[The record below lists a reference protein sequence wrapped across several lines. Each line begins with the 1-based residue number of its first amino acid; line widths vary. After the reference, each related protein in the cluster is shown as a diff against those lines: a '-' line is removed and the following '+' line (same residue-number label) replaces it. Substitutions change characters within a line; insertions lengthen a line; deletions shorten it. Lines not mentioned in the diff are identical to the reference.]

1 MFFQALRERRQRY
14 RSAESIQEALRRLSL
29 FENLDSGLLDTVAAA
44 CEWLHAPAGPFSVPS
59 QEEDEYFLVSG
70 AVRLRKPSGQV
81 LRLDSAEACARFPLP
96 LAYGYTLQGEGPFS
110 LLRLPGRFLKLLNG
124 SGGQC
129 LFEATEIDPEV
140 IDPVTFLDFHQVLR
154 SPDLELPSVPD
165 LALKIGKAIDDD
177 NTLNQ
182 DIARLIQLDPS
193 LAARLMQIVN
203 SAAYCAGS
211 RIETLGQAVA
221 RLGRP
226 RVRNLVISCVLK
238 NLFRT
243 KSDVLRTRMRDLWA
257 HSCNVSAISFV
268 LAKLTPGLVP
278 ERALLAGLLHG
289 IGAIPIL
296 NAARAYPTLVKT
308 PGVLNQLVRELS
320 HEVGERII
328 RQWGFDSDLIHVVR
342 ESGDWMRR
350 GYAVP
355 DYVDIVVLAQLH
367 AHIGS
372 RVEDTMPSISD
383 VPAYR
388 KLALGELTPRR
399 SLAVVD
405 LAHKEIDEV
414 AGLLAAH

>member
-1 MFFQALRERRQRY
+1 MLFQALRERRQRH
-14 RSAESIQEALRRLSL
+14 RAGESITEALCRLTL
-29 FENLDSGLLDTVAAA
+29 FEDIDAGLLDTVAAA
-44 CEWLHAPAGPFSVPS
+44 CEWLHAPAGPFSLAS
-59 QEEDEYFLVSG
+59 HEEDEYFLISG
-70 AVRLRKPSGQV
+70 VIRLGKPHGPV
-81 LRLDSAEACARFPLP
+81 HRLHGGETAARFPLP
-96 LAYGYTLQGEGPFS
+96 LAYGYTLEGEGPFS
-110 LLRLPGRFLKLLNG
+110 LLRVPQRFLKLLHG
-124 SGGQC
+124 SGG
-129 LFEATEIDPEV
+129 ERSGETTEIDADV
-140 IDPVTFLDFHQVLR
+140 IDPGAFLDFHQVLR
-154 SPDLELPSVPD
+154 SPELELPSIPD
-165 LALKIGKAIDDD
+165 LALKIGKAIDDE
-177 NTLNQ
+177 NTVNE

-211 RIETLGQAVA
+211 RIETLSQAVA

-226 RVRNLVISCVLK
+226 RVRNLVVSCVLK

-243 KSDVLRTRMRDLWA
+243 KSELLRTRMRELWTY
-257 HSCNVSAISFV
+257 SCNVSAISFV
-268 LAKLTPGLVP
+268 LAKLTPGLAP

-289 IGAIPIL
+289 IGVIPIL
-296 NAARAYPTLVKT
+296 NAARAYPTLVEA
-308 PGVLNQLVRELS
+308 PGVLDQLIRELS
-320 HEVGERII
+320 DEVGERVI
-328 RQWGFDSDLIHVVR
+328 RQWGFDTDLIHVVR
-342 ESGDWMRR
+342 EGRQWMRR

-372 RVEDTMPSISD
+372 RVEDTMPSIAD
-383 VPAYR
+383 VPAYK